1 MAGIGERKHEVNG
14 EGEVRDPSGDVQP
27 KRIKMNKSDDSR
39 IQQITYRVYATF
51 SPSRGT
57 SRTIQDGE
65 RSVALLLR
73 DGSYVGNRWRAWL
86 DYCKRRC
93 FEDCIREIG
102 GQRSLRS
109 LRKMRD
115 EGGTL

>member
-1 MAGIGERKHEVNG
+1 
-14 EGEVRDPSGDVQP
+14 
-27 KRIKMNKSDDSR
+27 MNKNDDWTTLAIPLESSELR
-39 IQQITYRVYATF
+39 SSCRAYATF

-65 RSVALLLR
+65 YDPWRSFYGTVVTA
-73 DGSYVGNRWRAWL
+73 GNRWRAWL

-109 LRKMRD
+109 LRKMRN
-115 EGGTL
+115 EAATL